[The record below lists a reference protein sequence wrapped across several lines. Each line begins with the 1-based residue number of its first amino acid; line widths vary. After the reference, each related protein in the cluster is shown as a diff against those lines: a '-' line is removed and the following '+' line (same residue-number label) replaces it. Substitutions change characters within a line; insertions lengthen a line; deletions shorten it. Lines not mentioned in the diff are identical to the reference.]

1 MPGVLVGVDRSDSA
15 RRAAEEAVRLAT
27 ALGAPLHI
35 VTAIKSTHGGVVSGA
50 GRDSWEVSGVT
61 VAEDM
66 LREVASS
73 VAPGVS
79 YTTAVVEGSPAEAL
93 VQEAVRVG
101 ADVIVVGSKNMQG
114 VRRFLGA
121 IANDVA
127 HTAPCSVYIAKT
139 V

>member
-1 MPGVLVGVDRSDSA
+1 MPGVVVGVDRSDSA
-15 RRAAEEAVRLAT
+15 RRAAEEAVRLAA
-27 ALGAPLHI
+27 ALSVPLHI
-35 VTAIKSTHGGVVSGA
+35 VTAVKSTHGGVVSGA
-50 GRDSWEVSGVT
+50 GRDTWEVSGVS

-66 LREVASS
+66 LREIASALAGR
-73 VAPGVS
+73 VD

-93 VQEAVRVG
+93 VQEAARVN